1 MNIIVRYHGP
11 HCRPSWQELAE
22 TKLRKLQRLATIE
35 TARVAIDWQR
45 RVKRA
50 FRVIALLEVPGPDL
64 HAEACDYTLQAALA
78 KVVKNLERQIRSRK
92 NRRAD
97 KWKTNLQLGLS
108 PNHWS
113 QGPVSARS

>member
-1 MNIIVRYHGP
+1 MNIIVHYHGP
-11 HCRPSWQELAE
+11 GSRPSWQELTE
-22 TKLRKLQRLATIE
+22 TKLRKLQTLATIG

-50 FRVIALLEVPGPDL
+50 FRVMALLEVPGPDL

-78 KVVKNLERQIRSRK
+78 KVVKSLERQIRSRK
-92 NRRAD
+92 SRRAD

-113 QGPVSARS
+113 SGPVCARS